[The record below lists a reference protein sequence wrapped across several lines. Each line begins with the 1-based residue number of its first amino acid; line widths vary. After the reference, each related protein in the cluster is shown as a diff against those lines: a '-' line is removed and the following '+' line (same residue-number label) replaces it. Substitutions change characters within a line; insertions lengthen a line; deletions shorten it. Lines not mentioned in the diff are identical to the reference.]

1 MRITVLGAGM
11 VGRSIALDLA
21 NMHEVI
27 SLDQSVESLQKLQTK
42 NPSIRVQQAN
52 LREYSCYR
60 EWLHETDLVV
70 SAVPGFMGYNTLE
83 TVIRCGKPVVDIS
96 FFPED
101 ALTLDQLAKEK
112 QVTAIVD
119 CGVAP
124 GLSNLALGYCDARMQ
139 VENFHCMVGGLP
151 KARVW
156 PFEYKAPFSPID
168 VLEEYSRP
176 ARFVEQ
182 GRIVTRQALSD
193 PELIDFP
200 GIGTLESFNTDGL
213 RSILYT
219 MRHIPNMKEKTLR
232 YPGHIRLIEALIKSG
247 FFDTTERMV
256 NGQRIRPIDATA
268 SILFDQWKL
277 EDEDE
282 EFTVMKIEVSGTEN
296 GKDKKFVFDIY
307 DERDKASGI
316 SSMSRTTGYTCTA
329 AVQLIQNGLF
339 SEKGVYPPELVGRKE
354 GCFDFIRQYLHER
367 AVQIHIAE
375 Y

>member
-11 VGRSIALDLA
+11 VGRAIALDLA
-21 NMHEVI
+21 NLHEVV
-27 SLDQSVESLQKLQTK
+27 SLDQSVEALQKLASG
-42 NPSIRVQQAN
+42 NPSIRTQQAN
-52 LREYSCYR
+52 LHDYSSYR

-70 SAVPGFMGYNTLE
+70 SAVPGFMGYKTLE

-151 KARVW
+151 KERVW

-176 ARFVEQ
+176 ARYVEQ
-182 GRIVTRQALSD
+182 GRIVTRPALSD
-193 PELIDFP
+193 PELIEFP

-256 NGQRIRPIDATA
+256 NGQRIRPIDSTA

-277 EDEDE
+277 DDNDE
-282 EFTVMKIEVSGTEN
+282 EFTVMKIEVSGAEN

-339 SEKGVYPPELVGRKE
+339 AEKGVYPPELVGRKE

-367 AVQIHIAE
+367 AVQIKITE

>member
-11 VGRSIALDLA
+11 VGRAIALDLA
-21 NMHEVI
+21 GQHEVC
-27 SLDQSVESLQKLQTK
+27 SLDQNMEALQKLQSK
-42 NPSIRVQQAN
+42 KPSIRVSQAN
-52 LREYSCYR
+52 LQDYASYR

-70 SAVPGFMGYNTLE
+70 SAVPGFMGYKTLE
-83 TVIRCGKPVVDIS
+83 AVILCGKPVVDIS

-101 ALTLDQLAKEK
+101 ALSLNNLAKEK
-112 QVTAIVD
+112 GVTAIVD

-139 VENFHCMVGGLP
+139 VQNFHCMVGGLP
-151 KARVW
+151 KARIW

-176 ARFVEQ
+176 ARYVEE
-182 GRIVTRQALSD
+182 GRIVTRPALSD
-193 PELIDFP
+193 PELVEFP

-219 MRHIPNMKEKTLR
+219 MSHIPNMKEKTLR

-247 FFDTTERMV
+247 FFDTRERVV
-256 NGQRIRPIDATA
+256 NGQRFRPIDTTT

-277 EDEDE
+277 QDEDE
-282 EFTVMKIEVSGTEN
+282 EFTVMKIDISGTEN
-296 GKDKKFVFDIY
+296 GAQKSYVFDIY
-307 DERDKASGI
+307 DERDNASGI

-329 AVQLIQNGLF
+329 AVELIRNGLF
-339 SEKGVYPPELVGRKE
+339 TEKGVYPPELVGRKE
-354 GCFDFIRQYLHER
+354 GCFEFIRAYLNER
-367 AVQIHIAE
+367 GVQIQLREI
-375 Y
+375 

>member
-11 VGRSIALDLA
+11 VGRAIALDLA

-182 GRIVTRQALSD
+182 GRIVTRPALSD

-375 Y
+375 

>member
-11 VGRSIALDLA
+11 VGRAIALDLA
-21 NMHEVI
+21 NLHEVV
-27 SLDQSVESLQKLQTK
+27 SLDQSVEALQKLASG
-42 NPSIRVQQAN
+42 NPSIRTQQAN
-52 LREYSCYR
+52 LQDYSSYR

-182 GRIVTRQALSD
+182 GRIVTRPALSD
-193 PELIDFP
+193 PELID
-200 GIGTLESFNTDGL
+200 
-213 RSILYT
+213 
-219 MRHIPNMKEKTLR
+219 
-232 YPGHIRLIEALIKSG
+232 
-247 FFDTTERMV
+247 
-256 NGQRIRPIDATA
+256 
-268 SILFDQWKL
+268 
-277 EDEDE
+277 
-282 EFTVMKIEVSGTEN
+282 
-296 GKDKKFVFDIY
+296 
-307 DERDKASGI
+307 
-316 SSMSRTTGYTCTA
+316 
-329 AVQLIQNGLF
+329 
-339 SEKGVYPPELVGRKE
+339 
-354 GCFDFIRQYLHER
+354 
-367 AVQIHIAE
+367 
-375 Y
+375 

>member
-11 VGRSIALDLA
+11 VGRAIALDLA
-21 NMHEVI
+21 NLHEVV
-27 SLDQSVESLQKLQTK
+27 SLDQSVEALQKLASG
-42 NPSIRVQQAN
+42 NPSIRTQQAN
-52 LREYSCYR
+52 LQDYSSYR

-70 SAVPGFMGYNTLE
+70 SAVPGFMGYKTLE

-151 KARVW
+151 KERVW

-176 ARFVEQ
+176 ARYVEQ
-182 GRIVTRQALSD
+182 GRIVTRPALSD

-277 EDEDE
+277 DDNDE

-329 AVQLIQNGLF
+329 GVQLIQNGLF
-339 SEKGVYPPELVGRKE
+339 AEKGVYPPELVGRKE

-367 AVQIHIAE
+367 AVQIKITE